1 MRNII
6 VLGVVFAAVGLVL
19 GYLIFA
25 RRALGGGLIPIGDLI
40 SGTQMP
46 GRSGG
51 GALGQIVDGVRGV
64 VDDVRGLGEIR
75 RNILLA
81 GGGGLVVGAVLGGVL
96 KGK

>member
-6 VLGVVFAAVGLVL
+6 VLGIVFAAVGLVL
-19 GYLIFA
+19 GYLVFA
-25 RRALGGGLIPIGDLI
+25 RRTLGGGLIPIGDLI

-46 GRSGG
+46 RGLGDLGR
-51 GALGQIVDGVRGV
+51 V

-75 RNILLA
+75 RNILLS
-81 GGGGLVVGAVLGGVL
+81 GGGGLLVGAVLGGVL